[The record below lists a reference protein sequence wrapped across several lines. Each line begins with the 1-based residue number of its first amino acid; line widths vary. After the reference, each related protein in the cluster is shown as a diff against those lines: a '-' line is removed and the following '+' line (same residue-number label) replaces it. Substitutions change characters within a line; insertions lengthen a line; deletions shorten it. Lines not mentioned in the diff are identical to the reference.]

1 MNADT
6 KRGMA
11 VMMFAVGVDLL
22 GLSIILPIL
31 PDIGASYDAS
41 PTLIGFIYTAYALAQ
56 TISNPLT
63 GRLSD
68 SFGRRAVL
76 LFSLLGSIIGFLFM
90 GLTLQ
95 FKWPMAVFLVFR
107 FVAGAFGSTPP
118 VAKAYIAD
126 VTSIKDRPFYYS
138 IFGSVLGGSFAIGP
152 AIGGALSEISLA
164 APLYAGAAMSFVG
177 LVFAAFFF
185 KNPTKEEIE
194 AKLPVK
200 VDQAATVTTGA
211 ATATATGASAS
222 NPLTEDKIVVQVE
235 GETTPSSSSKSLS
248 NTATSTPSTSSS
260 SVNTAV
266 PVKPPTKPMPHLLVW
281 LWFCQFFTASGF
293 AGYLSVFP
301 LLIKYKYQFGGYQ
314 VGLFFTYTSAVFVIV
329 QLFLFSRIVKKIGKH
344 TAAIIGSI
352 LFSIGLLLIPFA
364 PSDVAVGVPLTCLFL
379 FPVSVGFGLISPA
392 IPSLISRYADPK
404 KMGISIGTGDAFD
417 SAARVVAPLML
428 TGILEASIKTMGES
442 QAYFAPFLTA
452 AGFGFIVAIIMVV
465 MLYYNRSVH
474 RKEDMLSLVPP
485 PESYLIS
492 AIEMEKV
499 NAGVAVV

>member
-1 MNADT
+1 
-6 KRGMA
+6 MA

-31 PDIGASYDAS
+31 PDIGASYAAS

-68 SFGRRAVL
+68 SYGRRVVL
-76 LFSLLGSIIGFLFM
+76 LVSLFGSIIGFLFM

-95 FKWPMAVFLVFR
+95 FQWPMVVFLVFR

-177 LVFAAFFF
+177 LIFAALYF

-194 AKLPVK
+194 VKLPGK
-200 VDQAATVTTGA
+200 VDQAATATT
-211 ATATATGASAS
+211 TATTTA
-222 NPLTEDKIVVQVE
+222 PLTEEKIVVQVE
-235 GETTPSSSSKSLS
+235 GQGETTTPSGSATALASE
-248 NTATSTPSTSSS
+248 ATSTSATPNTSSAALK
-260 SVNTAV
+260 TDTPA
-266 PVKPPTKPMPHLLVW
+266 KAPTKPMPHLLVW
-281 LWFCQFFTASGF
+281 LWLSQFFTASGF

-301 LLIKYKYQFGGYQ
+301 LLIKYKYGFGGFQ

-344 TAAIIGSI
+344 TSAIIGAV
-352 LFSIGLLLIPFA
+352 LFSLGLLLIPFA
-364 PSDVAVGVPLTCLFL
+364 PSDPQVGVPVICVFL
-379 FPVSVGFGLISPA
+379 FPVSVGFGMISPA

-404 KMGISIGTGDAFD
+404 RMGISIGTGDAFD
-417 SAARVVAPLML
+417 SAARVVAPLLL
-428 TGILEASIKTMGES
+428 TGILEASIQSLGES

-474 RKEDMLSLVPP
+474 RKEDLLSLVPP
-485 PESYLIS
+485 PESYLVS
-492 AIEMEKV
+492 AVEMERV